1 MKKIYPYRKQLVYE
15 GEVIDVKASSEEELY
30 DKIRK
35 RKEEIVTG
43 RKIFSSTTTVRQWS
57 STWLETYI
65 RDDVSNGTYKDYLT
79 RMRRHILPEIG
90 HRRVKD
96 VRDIHCQ
103 KALNKMRGHS
113 KDQINKVKRDMY
125 RMFKKAQKN
134 NMIIFNPAEDLD
146 TPKAKDGK
154 RRAITDEERSL
165 ILSVAKTEP
174 QGLWIKTMLYCGFRP
189 GETDRLRAKHID
201 YKNGYIFIDGTKTE
215 NAKRWVPVPDE
226 LLFQFKALN
235 KTGNEYIFTNSFG
248 DPTSASSRDLSW
260 RKFKTKLQLV
270 AGASYNNMQELLP
283 PEGMDLLPVTEDLVP
298 YCFRHTF
305 ATDCKDALI
314 PDSIRKELLGHAD
327 QDVTDHY
334 SHRTT
339 RSLQI
344 AKELLEKYREEHC
357 HDFVYKNVQ

>member
-1 MKKIYPYRKQLVYE
+1 MKKIYPYRKQLIYE

-35 RKEEIVTG
+35 RKEEIDTG
-43 RKIFSSTTTVRQWS
+43 RKIFSSTTTVREWS

-90 HRRVKD
+90 HRRVKE

-103 KALNKMRGHS
+103 KALNKIRGHS

-134 NMIIFNPAEDLD
+134 NMILFNPAEDLD

-201 YKNGYIFIDGTKTE
+201 YKNGYIFIDGTKTD

-260 RKFKTKLQLV
+260 TKFKTKLQLA
-270 AGASYNNMQELLP
+270 AGASYNNMRELIP
-283 PEGMDLLPVTEDLVP
+283 PEGMDLLPVAEDLVP

-314 PDSIRKELLGHAD
+314 PDAIRKELLGHAD
-327 QDVTDHY
+327 QNVTDHY

-344 AKELLEKYREEHC
+344 AKELLEKYREDHC